1 MHVNGSGAAVGLS
14 EALCGIPRLGT
25 VTADTHVEAFTL
37 GTKVFKAIMENSP
50 EACTPHPTSSA
61 ALPPAL
67 IPDIVHA
74 SASTQRRRGLPTRWS
89 SWSHDPPLL
98 WYPATYLLFPS
109 QLWGWPC
116 TLGGGSDWLPACG
129 TALQRA
135 ASKSDCVRTV
145 CPWVFR
151 RCQTHKG
158 EISAKAT
165 VHALVCAH
173 ERLHTLHACTHCAL
187 LQCIAVRS
195 CGTASLPP

>member
-1 MHVNGSGAAVGLS
+1 MKDGSLVHVNGSGAAVGLS

-89 SWSHDPPLL
+89 SWSHDPPSSGILL
-98 WYPATYLLFPS
+98 PTCCS
-109 QLWGWPC
+109 
-116 TLGGGSDWLPACG
+116 
-129 TALQRA
+129 R
-135 ASKSDCVRTV
+135 
-145 CPWVFR
+145 
-151 RCQTHKG
+151 
-158 EISAKAT
+158 
-165 VHALVCAH
+165 
-173 ERLHTLHACTHCAL
+173 
-187 LQCIAVRS
+187 RS
-195 CGTASLPP
+195 CGGGRVR